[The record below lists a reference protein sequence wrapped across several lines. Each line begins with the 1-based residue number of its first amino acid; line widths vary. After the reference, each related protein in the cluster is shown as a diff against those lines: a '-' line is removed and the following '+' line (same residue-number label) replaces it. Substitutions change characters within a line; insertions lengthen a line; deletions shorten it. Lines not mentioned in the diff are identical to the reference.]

1 MDVWYCRQ
9 VGRIKMKDKWQ
20 KAAAINSNI
29 LECCIHVLCP
39 FLPVS
44 LHRHVVAVV
53 QLDCVNQDFPIHA
66 FTLLEHGPF
75 TCP

>member
-1 MDVWYCRQ
+1 MDVWYCRH
-9 VGRIKMKDKWQ
+9 VGGEVIEKQ

-53 QLDCVNQDFPIHA
+53 QLDCVNQHCPIHA
-66 FTLLEHGPF
+66 LTLLEHGPL